1 MPNDIATV
9 QPDHLVAQDE
19 AGSTSLMNFVAQ
31 AVRDP
36 SIDVTKLEALLR
48 IQREVVADDAR
59 TQFNRA
65 MGRLQAVLPRIKKNG
80 TVEYPVDKN
89 KPDGPKKKAFSYAR
103 WEDIDTAI
111 RGLMREHG
119 FSLSFNTSQR
129 VGDGGG
135 LVVKGKLLHIG
146 GHAETADFALPL
158 DTSGGKSN
166 LQGYASSTSF
176 GQRYVTKMLLNL
188 VFEGEDDNGQ
198 QADVV
203 FITVEQQQEISRL
216 LAETKADLAGFL
228 DYLQAESIE
237 SIKAGQFVAAIN
249 ALQRKKRQMTQ
260 GHPA

>member
-9 QPDHLVAQDE
+9 QPGQVAAHDE
-19 AGSTSLMNFVAQ
+19 AGSTSLMNFVAM

-36 SIDVTKLEALLR
+36 SIDVAKLEALLR
-48 IQREVVADDAR
+48 IQRDVVADDAR
-59 TQFNRA
+59 TQFNQA
-65 MGRLQAVLPRIKKNG
+65 MGRLQSVLPRIRKNG

-89 KPDGPKKKAFSYAR
+89 KPDGPKKKAFAYAKY
-103 WEDIDTAI
+103 EDIDAAI
-111 RGLMREHG
+111 RPLMREHG

-135 LVVKGKLLHIG
+135 LVVKGKLLHVG

-203 FITVEQQQEISRL
+203 FITTEQQQEISKL
-216 LAETKADLAGFL
+216 LAETKADLGGFL

-237 SIKAGQFVAAIN
+237 SIKAGQFAGAMN
-249 ALQRKKRQMTQ
+249 ALHAKRRKMAQ
-260 GHPA
+260 GQPT